1 MPIYEYRCRKC
12 GEIFEKIQK
21 VNEGAESIACPYC
34 GEWEPEKLLSCFSSS
49 KGSNGSASTS
59 SCGSSSSKGFS

>member
-1 MPIYEYRCRKC
+1 MPIYEYRCQKC

-34 GEWEPEKLLSCFSSS
+34 GEWEPEKLLSPFSSS
-49 KGSNGSASTS
+49 KGPRSSGSTS
-59 SCGSSSSKGFS
+59 SCGSSGSTRFS